1 MPPAAPELPSAE
13 APLSLDSLLGVE
25 LEELAPVV
33 GVVDVVAVVDVEVVS
48 VASFSAD
55 VSFGGV
61 TSGVLFGVAS
71 ETLVPPQEERPTP
84 ERRMSALAASAT
96 VRERDAVTLTCRA
109 DPSAGRKWGNR

>member
-1 MPPAAPELPSAE
+1 MPPAAPELPSAD

-25 LEELAPVV
+25 LDELSPVV
-33 GVVDVVAVVDVEVVS
+33 GVVDVVAVVDVDVEVVS

-61 TSGVLFGVAS
+61 ISGVLFGVAS

-96 VRERDAVTLTCRA
+96 VRERDALTLTCRA
-109 DPSAGRKWGNR
+109 DPSAGRR